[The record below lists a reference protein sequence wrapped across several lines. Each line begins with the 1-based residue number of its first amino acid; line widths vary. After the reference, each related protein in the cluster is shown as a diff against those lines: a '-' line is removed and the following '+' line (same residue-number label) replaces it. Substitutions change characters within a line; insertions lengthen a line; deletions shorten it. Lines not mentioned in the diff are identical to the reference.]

1 MKQTINIKN
10 DKNALVTDKLK
21 LQKVQEIQFRIL
33 MSVQVI
39 LVKILGQEEIFLK
52 HNNIVI
58 GDILSS
64 FIDILVMCRKP
75 AEKISDK
82 SNTVKF
88 Q

>member
-1 MKQTINIKN
+1 
-10 DKNALVTDKLK
+10 
-21 LQKVQEIQFRIL
+21 

-39 LVKILGQEEIFLK
+39 LVKILGQEEILLK
-52 HNNIVI
+52 HNNVVI

-88 Q
+88 